1 MKKYLLL
8 LLIFLL
14 TMIIG
19 CQTPSAENVYYQ
31 FIDSS
36 NTIIKLKE
44 KPQKVAVLFSSFV
57 EIYSLA
63 GGTTKITVQESIDR
77 GLVNENVILVDDG
90 AGKTINNE
98 ILIAANPDFVIGS
111 LDITEQAKTCKQ
123 LNQLG
128 IPSALFRVESFKDYL
143 FVLDILTDITENKDN
158 YNQYG
163 LQIKENIDNIKN
175 SIDQLSEVKVLFIR
189 SGSSMS
195 SCKAKNKESNFVCK
209 MLDELG
215 VVNIADAAPI
225 LLDGLSVE
233 EILLNEPDFIFIS
246 IMGNEEAGKKFIED
260 LFSNDVYSALKAIK
274 NNHYYF
280 LEKDLFQ
287 YKPNN
292 RWDIA
297 YQYLVDMLYEKE

>member
-8 LLIFLL
+8 LLIFIL
-14 TMIIG
+14 TMILG
-19 CQTPSAENVYYQ
+19 CQTPNDANIYYK

-36 NTIIKLKE
+36 NTEIMLKE
-44 KPQKVAVLFSSFV
+44 KPKNVAVLFSSFV
-57 EIYSLA
+57 EIYNLA
-63 GGTTKITVQESIDR
+63 GGKTNITVKESVER
-77 GLVNENVILVDDG
+77 GLVGENVILVDDG

-98 ILIAANPDFVIGS
+98 ILIASNPDFVIGS

-128 IPSALFRVESFKDYL
+128 IPSALFRVESFEDYL
-143 FVLDILTDITENKDN
+143 CVLNILTDITGAKDN
-158 YNQYG
+158 YEKYG
-163 LQIKENIDNIKN
+163 VQIENNIHNIKD
-175 SIDQLSEVKVLFIR
+175 SINKHCDIKILFIR

-215 VVNIADAAPI
+215 AYNIADAAPI

-246 IMGNEEAGKKFIED
+246 IMGNEEAGKRFIED
-260 LFSNDVYSALKAIK
+260 LFSNDVYSSLKAIK

-292 RWDIA
+292 RWDSA
-297 YQYLVDMLYEKE
+297 YQFLVDVLYEKK